1 MPNCVL
7 IALLALWAG
16 LSGLT
21 LLFMYPHRYYN
32 HDGVFGVLYMWLIEN
47 KKLTLFGK
55 IFIGVFFT
63 IWMLPIV
70 LLGLIIYGIAY
81 LILTLFIKSED

>member
-1 MPNCVL
+1 MPTYVL
-7 IALLALWAG
+7 AILLVLWTG
-16 LSGLT
+16 FSGLT
-21 LLFMYPHRYYN
+21 LLLMYPHRYYN

-81 LILTLFIKSED
+81 LILTLFIKSKD